1 MIDEQTLEIIEP
13 TIEGMVYPERTRDF
27 GIVNNRLDGT
37 FVIQYNGMPYH
48 VIESDPLFAEVEAY
62 LKGHPEALISEPV
75 PPAPTQEELD
85 AREIQTLTSYLAS
98 TDWIIA
104 KIGEVQMKG
113 GDITALVGKYS
124 NELQARGDARERIN
138 ELEEA

>member
-1 MIDEQTLEIIEP
+1 MICFDKGIFTSDQFKKVFLNGNWCNINEAE
-13 TIEGMVYPERTRDF
+13 YPE
-27 GIVNNRLDGT
+27 VW
-37 FVIQYNGMPYH
+37 
-48 VIESDPLFAEVEAY
+48 AEVEAY
-62 LKGHPEALISEPV
+62 LKGRPEALIPEPV

-104 KIGEVQMKG
+104 KIGEGQMKG

-138 ELEEA
+138 ELEGA

>member
-1 MIDEQTLEIIEP
+1 MILTGLTQADIDKRKAGADRQAEI
-13 TIEGMVYPERTRDF
+13 
-27 GIVNNRLDGT
+27 
-37 FVIQYNGMPYH
+37 
-48 VIESDPLFAEVEAY
+48 A
-62 LKGHPEALISEPV
+62 
-75 PPAPTQEELD
+75 
-85 AREIQTLTSYLAS
+85 TLTAYLAS